1 MAGIEKREDGWYAEG
16 SGPFTSRDAARQ
28 AIKAADQAEAE
39 DTYAENLAATEVLDG
54 SGDTEATELVQQVT
68 EEFPE
73 AQSFAG
79 GFDQEEEELSDG
91 SVVRETAKQVR
102 ERENVIFMAL
112 YANTAP
118 ARAYWR
124 HLAESRGYELPAET
138 QDTEDATV

>member
-28 AIKAADQAEAE
+28 AIKKADQAEAE

-54 SGDTEATELVQQVT
+54 SGDTEATELVQQVA
-68 EEFPE
+68 E
-73 AQSFAG
+73 
-79 GFDQEEEELSDG
+79 EEEELSDG

-102 ERENVIFMAL
+102 ERENVVFMAL